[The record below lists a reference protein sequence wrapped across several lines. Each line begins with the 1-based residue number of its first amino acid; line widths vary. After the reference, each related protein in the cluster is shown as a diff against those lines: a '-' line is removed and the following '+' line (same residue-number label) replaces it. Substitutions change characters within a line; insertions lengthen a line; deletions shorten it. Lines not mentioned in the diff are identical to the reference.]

1 MTDRITRAAR
11 AEARR
16 AGEAYRAH
24 LRICLSCNR
33 QSKGIPENEA
43 VRCDTGW
50 RLTEHLAL
58 MQRQADIMQAEDDW
72 IQEKLF

>member
-1 MTDRITRAAR
+1 MADRITRAAR

-16 AGEAYRAH
+16 AEEALRAH
-24 LRICLSCNR
+24 MHICLSCNR
-33 QSKGIPENEA
+33 QHKGIPENEA

-50 RLTEHLAL
+50 RLTEHLGL
-58 MQRQADIMQAEDDW
+58 MQRQADIIQAEDDW